1 MKVVEIHR
9 KLTNRFS
16 HWWQEYPLK
25 SFPKHYQDQTSA
37 RISQSTTWY
46 GSQFTGWIIPITTSQ
61 PDVTIQPP
69 WTSGGGAMPRRRSLR
84 CGAKLGQTDSAWQ
97 GWCYPGWWWHL
108 PGSLYWTLAWGWSYS
123 PEMRGWMGDWYS
135 TTWTGD
141 QLWAAGGGANSLP
154 TQPHLWRISGRG
166 CAASWPCQGP
176 LLSDDRDE
184 RSQRRKSHPGCHQP
198 RKFHKSKFNFVSAK
212 FFSLS
217 FNPISPSIPFPFH
230 PPK

>member
-1 MKVVEIHR
+1 
-9 KLTNRFS
+9 
-16 HWWQEYPLK
+16 
-25 SFPKHYQDQTSA
+25 
-37 RISQSTTWY
+37 
-46 GSQFTGWIIPITTSQ
+46 
-61 PDVTIQPP
+61 
-69 WTSGGGAMPRRRSLR
+69 MPRRRSLR

-97 GWCYPGWWWHL
+97 GWCYPGWWWHH
-108 PGSLYWTLAWGWSYS
+108 PGSLYWTLAWGWIYS

-166 CAASWPCQGP
+166 CAASWLCQGP